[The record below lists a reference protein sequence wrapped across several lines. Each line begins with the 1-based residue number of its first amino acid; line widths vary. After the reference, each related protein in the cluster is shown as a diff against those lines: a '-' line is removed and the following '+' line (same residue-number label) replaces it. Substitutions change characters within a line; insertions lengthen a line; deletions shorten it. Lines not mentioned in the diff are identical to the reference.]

1 MARELPCSSTTT
13 GGRSRKEK
21 AGGGWYET
29 RWNAARQFDTGLL
42 CACLVT
48 FAFFVSAF
56 VLVCHYIFV
65 KVITGG

>member
-29 RWNAARQFDTGLL
+29 RWNAARQFDTGLIS
-42 CACLVT
+42 ACLVP
-48 FAFFVSAF
+48 FAFLYPDLF
-56 VLVCHYIFV
+56 LVCHYIFV
-65 KVITGG
+65 KVIAGG